1 VDLSPVRGHE
11 PAGRRPGLV
20 VSLDEFNHG
29 PAGLVIIIPLTSKQK
44 GIPLHV
50 EVQPPE
56 GGLKQQSFI
65 KCEDMRSVAKERLV
79 EQWGKVT
86 QRTLAE
92 AEDRLRLLL
101 GL

>member
-1 VDLSPVRGHE
+1 MGWRSKPWS
-11 PAGRRPGLV
+11 GRH
-20 VSLDEFNHG
+20 FT
-29 PAGLVIIIPLTSKQK
+29 IKQK

-65 KCEDMRSVAKERLV
+65 KCEDMSSVAKGRLV

-92 AEDRLRLLL
+92 VEDRLRLLL